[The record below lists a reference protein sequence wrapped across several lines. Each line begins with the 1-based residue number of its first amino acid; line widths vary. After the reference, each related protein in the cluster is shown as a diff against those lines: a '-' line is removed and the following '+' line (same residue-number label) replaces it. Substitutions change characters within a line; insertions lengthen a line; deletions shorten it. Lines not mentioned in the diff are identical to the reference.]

1 MRVSRGRGS
10 LGELRRMCA
19 CSKGV
24 SPKTTR
30 HKGRKLEAMNVSDA
44 CEHWCDERL
53 MERCSNMPWRNLV
66 KVRKRK
72 GERREREERRVHT

>member
-1 MRVSRGRGS
+1 
-10 LGELRRMCA
+10 MCA

-30 HKGRKLEAMNVSDA
+30 HKGRKLEAVNVSDA

-53 MERCSNMPWRNLV
+53 HGKMFRYATEKSGQGEE
-66 KVRKRK
+66 KKR
-72 GERREREERRVHT
+72 GEERERGKESAHVKAARMQMNS